1 MTNRI
6 VNWHTEHRKHE
17 TFGERAADKLRN
29 GMGSWSFV
37 IAFLAV
43 MAVWITINSRTG
55 AWDPYPFILLNLG
68 LSMIAGLQGAI
79 LLIAAKR
86 QDQISAALAQHDYDT
101 NVESKRDVETLI
113 ALAQSQQAAMEAL
126 MARLDA
132 GASSPAGGSKD

>member
-37 IAFLAV
+37 ITFLAV

-101 NVESKRDVETLI
+101 NIESKRDVETLI
-113 ALAQSQQAAMEAL
+113 ALAQSQQAAMQEL
-126 MARLDA
+126 IARLESR
-132 GASSPAGGSKD
+132 ASSPADGPAE